1 MANEMLIEY
10 IRKEMEKLDCPAG
23 YDQTHYKSSLK
34 WTAHKIDLGEIIY
47 ALLYSG
53 AVNNG
58 NATIIELAE
67 AFEQIFNV
75 EIKEDIYRY
84 RLDIQKRMID
94 RTKFLNQLIA
104 ILQRMINDKDGLK
117 FRK

>member
-1 MANEMLIEY
+1 MLIDY
-10 IRKEMEKLDCPAG
+10 IQIELKQLDKPVEFN
-23 YDQTHYKSSLK
+23 QSHYKSPLK
-34 WTAHKIDLGEIIY
+34 WTAHKIDLSEIIY

-84 RLDIQKRMID
+84 RLDIQKRKIE
-94 RTKFLNQLIA
+94 RTKFLNLLIA
-104 ILQRMINDKDGLK
+104 ILQRMIDEKDE
-117 FRK
+117 

>member
-1 MANEMLIEY
+1 L
-10 IRKEMEKLDCPAG
+10 
-23 YDQTHYKSSLK
+23 S
-34 WTAHKIDLGEIIY
+34 EIIY

-58 NATIIELAE
+58 NTTIIELAE

-84 RLDIQKRMID
+84 RQDIQKRKIE
-94 RTKFLNQLIA
+94 RTKFLDQLIA
-104 ILQRMINDKDGLK
+104 TLQRMIDDKDGLK